1 MNFLFNKTNFTK
13 SMMLPKNNMLETILN
28 NISLK
33 NIDKNDI
40 SQNSLK
46 ASIILLLTEQIAY
59 QIEKQHL
66 IKL

>member
-46 ASIILLLTEQIAY
+46 VSIILLLTEQIAF
-59 QIEKQHL
+59 
-66 IKL
+66 KLKNNI

>member
-46 ASIILLLTEQIAY
+46 VSIILLLTEQIAY